1 MGSLVLTQGQSSLTL
16 STTMSPKIQILP
28 SMTFCLSCLLT
39 GTGATLQPEPE
50 EVSLS
55 GVYGFFTNELVIR
68 RFYVGLIFQLLF
80 TSAGWLLAHEIYRV
94 YNPSVSTETN
104 LEELSNFVLSDQNS
118 VGGAGIGIGYGI
130 ASSLFWLG
138 LAQLGNPSSKKRS
151 SDTEQSRL
159 ASQGWLPHSD
169 LKRQG
174 EEREEISLTEDVLP
188 SLLARNSVL
197 QQILINT
204 VLVRPYITILIN
216 KVA

>member
-16 STTMSPKIQILP
+16 STTMSPKIQILT
-28 SMTFCLSCLLT
+28 SIAFCLSCLLT

-68 RFYVGLIFQLLF
+68 KFYVVLILQ
-80 TSAGWLLAHEIYRV
+80 
-94 YNPSVSTETN
+94 
-104 LEELSNFVLSDQNS
+104 
-118 VGGAGIGIGYGI
+118 GI

-138 LAQLGNPSSKKRS
+138 LAQLGNPSSKRRS

-159 ASQGWLPHSD
+159 ASQGWLPHDD

-204 VLVRPYITILIN
+204 VLTSSFLTFWGVMDLL
-216 KVA
+216 A

>member
-16 STTMSPKIQILP
+16 STTMSPKIQSLTSIV
-28 SMTFCLSCLLT
+28 FCLSCLLT

-68 RFYVGLIFQLLF
+68 KFYVVLILQLIF
-80 TSAGWLLAHEIYRV
+80 TSAGWLLVHEIYRV
-94 YNPSVSTETN
+94 FNPSVSTETN
-104 LEELSNFVLSDQNS
+104 LEELSNFILSDEISLENT
-118 VGGAGIGIGYGI
+118 GIGIGYGI

-138 LAQLGNPSSKKRS
+138 LAQLGNPSSKRRS

-159 ASQGWLPHSD
+159 ASQGW

-188 SLLARNSVL
+188 SLLTRTSVL

-204 VLVRPYITILIN
+204 VLTSSFLTFWGVMDLL
-216 KVA
+216 A